1 MKGFFLVSDGV
12 FSVGFTVTIFWVL
25 LRIVEGLIVGF
36 WLFFQWDFLGF
47 F

>member
-1 MKGFFLVSDGV
+1 MKGFFLESDGV

-25 LRIVEGLIVGF
+25 LRIVKGLTVGF
-36 WLFFQWDFLGF
+36 WLLFQWDFLGF